1 MTTTL
6 GTSDANNKSLK
17 LPCLA
22 PTGTKIF
29 APTADQRFLAG
40 SAEFLRTHFPVQ
52 VQYRNAGY
60 STTLAEQ
67 DILHR
72 LLEPSPAVVGNR
84 VFVLY
89 GAAGSGKSE
98 LIRWLQTQI
107 SLQDTSRAAVT
118 MRIARTDLDVFHI
131 AQRFQHLYRTQSFQA
146 NTLAALGRMSPK
158 AAYLGKNFSVDRF
171 RAVAWF

>member
-1 MTTTL
+1 M
-6 GTSDANNKSLK
+6 SDANKNSLN

-22 PTGTKIF
+22 ATGTRIF

-52 VQYRNAGY
+52 VQYRSAGY
-60 STTLAEQ
+60 STTLTEQ

-72 LLEPSPAVVGNR
+72 LLEPGPAIVGNR

-107 SLQDTSRAAVT
+107 GLQDKSRAAVMT
-118 MRIARTDLDVFHI
+118 RITRTDLDVLHI
-131 AQRFQHLYRTQSFQA
+131 AQRFRHLYSARTFQA
-146 NTLAALGRMSPK
+146 NTLLLRSLK
-158 AAYLGKNFSVDRF
+158 SDRIERRSVSRKGAGHAKDF
-171 RAVAWF
+171 ARASSTR

>member
-1 MTTTL
+1 MTTTI
-6 GTSDANNKSLK
+6 GMSDANNNSLN

-22 PTGTKIF
+22 TTGTKIF

-52 VQYRNAGY
+52 VQYHRAGY
-60 STTLAEQ
+60 STTLTEQ

-72 LLEPSPAVVGNR
+72 LLEPGPATVGNR

-107 SLQDTSRAAVT
+107 SLQDIPRISVT
-118 MRIARTDLDVFHI
+118 TRISRTDLDVLHI
-131 AQRFQHLYRTQSFQA
+131 AQRFRHMYS
-146 NTLAALGRMSPK
+146 
-158 AAYLGKNFSVDRF
+158 
-171 RAVAWF
+171 